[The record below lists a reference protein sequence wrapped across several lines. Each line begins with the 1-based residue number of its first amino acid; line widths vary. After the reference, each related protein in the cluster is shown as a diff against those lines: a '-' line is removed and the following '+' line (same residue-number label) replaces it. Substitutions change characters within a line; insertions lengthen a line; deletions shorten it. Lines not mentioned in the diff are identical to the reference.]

1 MNDIHGAYNSQASPK
16 MTSGPFSMQNG
27 RILHVTV
34 QKFIGEGMSEVSA
47 AGRKFIAKLD
57 APLEAGKEYWM
68 RVQHTGDVLSLSVIQ
83 KISGKKDSMEAAQAL
98 IRQFHYQTADKI
110 LLHSISSLIDNDIPI
125 TGELLKFTAEKINGG
140 NQQMRL
146 PVLIQML
153 KSNLPLSES
162 VLLSLEAGK
171 GQETF
176 SGLLS
181 SLKERLTAL
190 GSAQDTLDLIRKI
203 QNPLGLH
210 LAKQMTVKAMG
221 NALDQS
227 APFVKRHA
235 NFELIRSLGILPKST
250 SFQHMNAGLKDALSG
265 SLLKN
270 GTTLKQLLDLMVSM
284 KDLNSLPESRNQQD
298 IEFVISKLSEETGS
312 GGKANKAMIDLVL
325 NNIFKQASPG
335 LSGGTLGRSLGSLVD
350 LMRDSD
356 LQILDKNYSALYSKW
371 NKNIPLSNEGKV
383 FNMLSAGID
392 AELMTSLKGEELGH
406 ALKGMIRTLGL
417 NLESQLQSQN
427 SAHASDLPT
436 LKEKLIS
443 LISQNPGLEIR
454 ELAEKLV
461 HKMNHPVLMS
471 SDQSSILN
479 IVQQFPLSL
488 FGRQTDVTVQWMGRE
503 KEKGRIDSDHC
514 RVLFYLNLGNLNE
527 TIVDMNVQ
535 NRIISLSI
543 WNEIEEISDIS
554 HSYFQVLK
562 ESLQNMNYQ
571 LTSVKFKKVND
582 GDDISKKR
590 PLEMHSI
597 TYSGVD
603 MKI

>member
-1 MNDIHGAYNSQASPK
+1 MNDIHGAHNSQASPK
-16 MTSGPFSMQNG
+16 IISEPFSMQNG

-34 QKFIGEGMSEVSA
+34 RKYIGEGMAEVSA

-68 RVQHTGDVLSLSVIQ
+68 RVQNAGDVLSLSVIQ

-110 LLHSISSLIDNDIPI
+110 LLNSVSSLIDNDIPI
-125 TGELLKFTAEKINGG
+125 TGELIKFTAEKINGG
-140 NQQMRL
+140 NLHIRL
-146 PVLIQML
+146 PVLIHML
-153 KSNLPLSES
+153 KANLPLSEN

-171 GQETF
+171 GQDTF

-190 GSAQDTLDLIRKI
+190 GSAQDTLDLIRKV

-210 LAKQMTVKAMG
+210 LAKQMTIKAMG

-227 APFVKRHA
+227 EPFSQRHA
-235 NFELIRSLGILPKST
+235 NFELLRSLGILPKGT
-250 SFQHMNAGLKDALSG
+250 TFQNMNAGLKDALSD
-265 SLLKN
+265 SLHKN
-270 GTTLKQLLDLMVSM
+270 GTTLKQLLDLMGSM
-284 KDLNSLPESRNQQD
+284 RKLISRPESRQD
-298 IEFVISKLSEETGS
+298 IEFVTSKSGEEIGG
-312 GGKANKAMIDLVL
+312 GGKANKAMIDSVL

-335 LSGGTLGRSLGSLVD
+335 LNEGALGRILGNLIE

-356 LQILDKNYSALYSKW
+356 LQVLDKNYSVLYAKW

-383 FNMLSAGID
+383 FNMLSAGIE
-392 AELMTSLKGEELGH
+392 AELLSSLKGEELGR

-417 NLESQLQSQN
+417 NFESQLHSQY
-427 SAHASDLPT
+427 SAQASDLPT
-436 LKEKLIS
+436 LKEKLIR
-443 LISQNPGLEIR
+443 LILQNPGLEIR

-461 HKMNHPVLMS
+461 HKMNHPALMS
-471 SDQSSILN
+471 WDQSSVLN
-479 IVQQFPLSL
+479 IVQQFPLNL
-488 FGRQTDVTVQWMGRE
+488 YGRQTDITVQWTGRE

-527 TIVDMNVQ
+527 TLVDMNVQ

-543 WNEIEEISDIS
+543 WNENEEISDIS
-554 HSYFQVLK
+554 HSYFPVLK

-590 PLEMHSI
+590 TREMHSI